1 MLCQSCG
8 KKEATFHYTSNENG
22 KVTELHLCHDCAAEK
37 GFLDESFKNLNPFAF
52 LENNENMFGELL
64 GGMLGSQSTGSLK
77 EAAVCPFCGMRLSEF
92 MHGGKAGCAKCYTTF
107 KDAIAPTVKKLHGN
121 TAHTGK
127 FPKGCAEQHS
137 RKVRKAELEELLKR
151 AIETQ
156 EYEKAAEYRDALRA
170 LETETKQ
177 SEATGSENVPE
188 TEKVQKPENGEKASG
203 EDRAEA

>member
-8 KKEATFHYTSNENG
+8 KKEATFHYTSHENG

-37 GFLDESFKNLNPFAF
+37 GFLDDSFKNFNPFAF

-64 GGMLGSQSTGSLK
+64 GGMLGSQNSGSLK
-77 EAAVCPFCGMRLSEF
+77 EAAVCPFCGMRLREF

-107 KDAIAPTVKKLHGN
+107 KDAIAPTLKKLHGN

-127 FPKGCAEQHS
+127 FPKGHAEFHA
-137 RKVRKAELEELLKR
+137 KKARKAELEELLKR

-156 EYEKAAEYRDALRA
+156 EYEKAATYRDAIRA
-170 LETETKQ
+170 LDAETKAVNGT
-177 SEATGSENVPE
+177 SERPSMTEIPE
-188 TEKVQKPENGEKASG
+188 KPESDADTNGESPAN
-203 EDRAEA
+203 A

>member
-37 GFLDESFKNLNPFAF
+37 GLLDENFKNFNPFAF
-52 LENNENMFGELL
+52 AEKGETLFGELL
-64 GGMLGSQSTGSLK
+64 GGMLGTPHTGSLK

-92 MHGGKAGCAKCYTTF
+92 THGGKAGCAKCYTTF
-107 KDAIAPTVKKLHGN
+107 KDAITPTVKKLHGN

-127 FPKGCAEQHS
+127 FPKGRAEQHAK
-137 RKVRKAELEELLKR
+137 KVRKAELEELLKR

-156 EYEKAAEYRDALRA
+156 EYE
-170 LETETKQ
+170 
-177 SEATGSENVPE
+177 
-188 TEKVQKPENGEKASG
+188 
-203 EDRAEA
+203 